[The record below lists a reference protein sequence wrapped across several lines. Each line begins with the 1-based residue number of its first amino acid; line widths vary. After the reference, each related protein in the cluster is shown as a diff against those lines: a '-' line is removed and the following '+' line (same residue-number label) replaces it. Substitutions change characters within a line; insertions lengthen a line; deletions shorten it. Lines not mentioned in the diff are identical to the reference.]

1 VRALNEVAAARGQ
14 SLAQLALAWTL
25 REPRMTSTLIGASS
39 VERRAAGGYVA
50 ALERLDLSDDELA
63 EVERHADAAGVDIWA
78 GPHEE

>member
-1 VRALNEVAAARGQ
+1 MRALNEVAAARGQ

-25 REPRMTSTLIGASS
+25 REPRMTSTLIGAPS
-39 VERRAAGGYVA
+39 VEQLEENVA

-78 GPHEE
+78 GSHEE